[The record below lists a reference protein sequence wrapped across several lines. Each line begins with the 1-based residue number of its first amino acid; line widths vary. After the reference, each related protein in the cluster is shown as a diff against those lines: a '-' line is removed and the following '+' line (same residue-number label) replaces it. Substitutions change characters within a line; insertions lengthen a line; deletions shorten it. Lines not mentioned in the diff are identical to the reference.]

1 MMTIKQLSQYAHQK
15 SFINFQFQCNPES
28 KTSDAA
34 GTHSFSFDR
43 VFGPDVRQVDVFEEV
58 AKPVVDGNLF
68 FSFQQIKESLMDIME
83 QYFVMD
89 RQVVAR
95 HLQWK

>member
-1 MMTIKQLSQYAHQK
+1 M
-15 SFINFQFQCNPES
+15 
-28 KTSDAA
+28 
-34 GTHSFSFDR
+34 
-43 VFGPDVRQVDVFEEV
+43 RQVDVFEEV

-68 FSFQQIKESLMDIME
+68 FSFQQIKESLMVIME